1 MGRRGKF
8 SIAKEK
14 LGALSFPER
23 LLLALSKHP
32 DDVDRTSSYEK
43 PTAQWTLET
52 ALSQL
57 TDAFP
62 DFVSDIK
69 GKRVLDYG
77 CGDGFQSVAMA
88 RAGAGEV
95 LGVEIEGNRR
105 AHAMSLAGRERAANV
120 SFADTVSGEFDIVV
134 SLNAMEHFT
143 APEENLREMKN
154 ALAPGGRIYLS
165 FGPLWFAPY
174 GAHMYFFSPVPWINL
189 LFPEETVFRIRSLY
203 RDDGETTYEPNLN
216 RMTVA
221 GFERLVA
228 GEGLRAS
235 HCVYRAVLGL
245 PLISRVPG
253 LRELCVNQ
261 VDAVLEPAD
270 VQFLHFSR

>member
-8 SIAKEK
+8 SIAREK
-14 LGALSFPER
+14 LGALSFSER

-43 PTAQWTLET
+43 PTAQWTVET

-62 DFVSDIK
+62 DFVSDIR

-88 RAGAGEV
+88 KAGAGEV

-105 AHAMSLAGRERAANV
+105 AHALSLAGRERVPNISFDDEV
-120 SFADTVSGEFDIVV
+120 SGGEFDIVV

-174 GAHMYFFSPVPWINL
+174 GAHMYFFSAVPWINL
-189 LFPEETVFRIRSLY
+189 LFSEETVFRIRSLY
-203 RDDGETTYEPNLN
+203 RDDGEMTYEPNLN

-228 GEGLRAS
+228 GEGLQTS
-235 HCVYRAVLGL
+235 HCAYHALRGL
-245 PLISRVPG
+245 PFVSRLPAI
-253 LRELCVNQ
+253 RELFVNR
-261 VDAVLEPAD
+261 VDAILEPAD
-270 VQFLHFSR
+270 V